1 MAKAD
6 PIERALDRLG
16 ELRHADGS
24 SATVEEIRGFLR
36 NRSNLVVAKAAK
48 VTRELKI
55 VEMIPDLLLA
65 FNRFM
70 ANAPRLDKR
79 CAAITE
85 IVGALYEL
93 DYDEP
98 APFLAGLKHVQME
111 GSFGP
116 PVDEAAKL
124 RALSAQGLLRTR
136 YRHALAEVLPLLVDP
151 EAPARIGAVRALAM
165 NGGEAGTLL
174 LKLKVL
180 TGDTEPEVLGECFAG
195 LLAAAPDYAVPFVA
209 RYIDS
214 EDSAV
219 EEAAILALGE
229 SRLPSAVEV
238 LKEKWTTTVDK
249 SQRKVLLVAMA
260 ASRLDEA
267 IAFLIAVV
275 ETENALTAADAL
287 EALAI
292 YRHNERVSDTVRDA
306 VLRRGERALLERFT
320 REFQRTD

>member
-24 SATVEEIRGFLR
+24 SAAVEEIRWFLR

-79 CAAITE
+79 CAAVTE

-98 APFLAGLKHVQME
+98 APFPVGLKHVQME

-124 RALSAQGLLRTR
+124 RALSAQGLLRTQ
-136 YRHALAEVLPLLVDP
+136 YRHALAEVLPLLVDAEP
-151 EAPARIGAVRALAM
+151 AARIGAVRALAM

-174 LKLKVL
+174 LRFKVL
-180 TGDTEPEVLGECFAG
+180 TGYTAPEVLGECFAG

-219 EEAAILALGE
+219 EEAGILALGE
-229 SRLPSAVEV
+229 SRLPLAVEV

-267 IAFLIAVV
+267 IAFLVAIV
-275 ETENALTAADAL
+275 ETENAPAAADAL

-292 YRHNERVSDTVRDA
+292 YRHNERVSDTVHDA

-320 REFQRTD
+320 REFQ